1 MYPRICRIN
10 SYSYLFGLEIIS
22 LYVDKWILEF
32 LEIIPIVI
40 Y

>member
-1 MYPRICRIN
+1 MYPRILRIN
-10 SYSYLFGLEIIS
+10 SYSYLFGLEIIF
-22 LYVDKWILEF
+22 LYVDKCILEF